1 MFHIYPPGTFCATS
15 VVWCVVGWFNTVA
28 SLTAF
33 EVMVIVWYRRRSKS
47 VIDWSWQ
54 KKPVYYTIKHGTC
67 LVVSI
72 ATGGGRYMYLLKYEF
87 IEKNLNLI
95 WLSQEFCHLECTLL
109 FHWTGTLTL
118 MRRIVTYCK
127 SSLLS
132 VAYNKWTNIC
142 FFFQRN

>member
-87 IEKNLNLI
+87 IEKNLTLI
-95 WLSQEFCHLECTLL
+95 WLSQEL
-109 FHWTGTLTL
+109 
-118 MRRIVTYCK
+118 VTNCK

-132 VAYNKWTNIC
+132 LYNKWTNIC
-142 FFFQRN
+142 FFKEIKTQVQISTQ